1 MNDDTNISD
10 QKYQL
15 NEDLKFLLGSEVRF
29 AIISTIDA
37 FKEPLSLSKL
47 SIITGYPITTLIHHI
62 PTLLKKEF
70 ILPKKIPSKRGK
82 FYELSEKTL
91 KILEF
96 SDSETD
102 YEIFFKE
109 LDESKSMSIVDYK
122 VKILNL
128 YSELIKTG
136 KLNSIIADAINSVA
150 MFNRNIAN
158 FSAEYL
164 KKFIEEFQTKKS
176 LEMDIPIAYISNFQ
190 MSFTF
195 SSVSQLKEFQKI
207 YLSFMKELAELKKK
221 FDLENTNEN
230 ESKLEKAY
238 LYLFTAPIINFSD

>member
-230 ESKLEKAY
+230 ESKLE
-238 LYLFTAPIINFSD
+238 I